1 VTAFVSAS
9 PDEPIMTVSGSL
21 DEVRVPDPLVEL
33 PDENP
38 DPQAV
43 RPRVAVAARAT
54 NARPRR
60 AVVRM

>member
-1 VTAFVSAS
+1 
-9 PDEPIMTVSGSL
+9 MTVSGSF